1 MLNIKNLTV
10 SYQKDRILNEL
21 NIDFYPG
28 EIHGILGMNGA
39 GKSTFFNSVCGLK
52 NIDSGSCL
60 YQNEWV
66 NSDHIAFMQTHTYFY
81 PYMKGIEYLDLIRTT
96 NPDFDPFHWNQIFEL
111 PLNQLIENYSTG
123 MKKKLVFMG
132 VLAQDK
138 PILILDEPFNGV
150 DIESN
155 EKIIQVLDF
164 LRQKGC
170 LILLSSH
177 LIHSLTD
184 CCDKISYLNQGKFS
198 TTYLKEDFHDLQNL
212 VKELVTQDIA
222 TVLEQAKHSQSNH

>member
-1 MLNIKNLTV
+1 MLKINNLSA
-10 SYQKDRILNEL
+10 SYSKDKILDEL
-21 NIDFYPG
+21 NIEFFPG

-39 GKSTFFNSVCGLK
+39 GKSTFFNSICGLK
-52 NIDSGSCL
+52 SIDSGECL
-60 YQNEWV
+60 YEGDWV

-81 PYMKGIEYLDLIRTT
+81 PYMQGIEYLNLIGSS
-96 NPDFDPFHWNQIFEL
+96 NPNFDPHHWNKIFEL

-155 EKIIQVLDF
+155 EKIIQILEY
-164 LRQKGC
+164 LRDKGC
-170 LILLSSH
+170 TILLSSH
-177 LIHSLTD
+177 IIHALTD
-184 CCDKISYLNQGKFS
+184 CCNKVSYLKNGAFVR
-198 TTYLKEDFHDLQNL
+198 TYLREEFNDLQNL
-212 VKELVTQDIA
+212 VKELVSQDVA
-222 TVLEQAKHSQSNH
+222 DVLSELEHK

>member
-10 SYQKDRILNEL
+10 SYQKDRILNAL
-21 NIDFYPG
+21 NIEFQAG

-39 GKSTFFNSVCGLK
+39 GKSTFFNSICGLK
-52 NIDSGSCL
+52 SIDSGECL
-60 YQNEWV
+60 YQNEWA

-81 PYMKGIEYLDLIRTT
+81 PYMKGIEYLQLIGKQ
-96 NPDFDPFHWNQIFEL
+96 NPNFDPYHWNKIFEL
-111 PLNQLIENYSTG
+111 PLNQLVENYSTG

-132 VLAQDK
+132 VLAQDR

-155 EKIIQVLDF
+155 EKIIQILEY
-164 LRQKGC
+164 LRKKGC

-177 LIHSLTD
+177 IIHSLTD
-184 CCDKISYLNQGKFS
+184 CCDKVSYLKNGTFAR
-198 TTYLKEDFHDLQNL
+198 TYLKQDFNELQIL
-212 VKELVTQDIA
+212 VKELVSQDVA
-222 TVLEQAKHSQSNH
+222 NVLDSLDKT

>member
-10 SYQKDRILNEL
+10 SYQKDCILNAL
-21 NIDFYPG
+21 NIQFHSG

-39 GKSTFFNSVCGLK
+39 GKSTFFNSIYGIK
-52 NIDSGSCL
+52 SIDSGECL
-60 YQNEWV
+60 YQEEWV
-66 NSDHIAFMQTHTYFY
+66 NSSQVAFMQTHTYFY
-81 PYMKGIEYLDLIRTT
+81 PYMKGIEYLELMRKQ
-96 NPDFDPFHWNQIFEL
+96 NPAFDPFHWNQIFEL
-111 PLNQLIENYSTG
+111 PLHQLIENYSTG

-155 EKIIQVLDF
+155 EKIIQILEH
-164 LRQKGC
+164 LRQKGR

-177 LIHSLTD
+177 IIHSLTD
-184 CCDKISYLNQGKFS
+184 CCDKVSYLKNGQF
-198 TTYLKEDFHDLQNL
+198 TRTYLKEDFSELQFL
-212 VKELVTQDIA
+212 VKELVQQDVA
-222 TVLEQAKHSQSNH
+222 NVLNSLDKNKQN

>member
-1 MLNIKNLTV
+1 MLSIKNLTV
-10 SYQKDRILNEL
+10 SYQKDRILKTL
-21 NIDFYPG
+21 NIEFQAG

-39 GKSTFFNSVCGLK
+39 GKSTFFNSISGLK
-52 NIDSGSCL
+52 SIDAGECF

-81 PYMKGIEYLDLIRTT
+81 PYMKGIEYLQLIGQQ
-96 NPDFDPFHWNQIFEL
+96 NPSFDPYHWNQIFEL

-132 VLAQDK
+132 VLAQDR

-155 EKIIQVLDF
+155 EKIIQILEY
-164 LRQKGC
+164 LRKKGC

-177 LIHSLTD
+177 IIHSLTD
-184 CCDKISYLNQGKFS
+184 CCDKVSYLKNGTFAR
-198 TTYLKEDFHDLQNL
+198 TYLKEDFNELQTL
-212 VKELVTQDIA
+212 VKELVSQDVA
-222 TVLEQAKHSQSNH
+222 NVLDSLNKD